1 MPRRPNQPC
10 KHNNCKYLVPHGKQ
24 YRDEHAKEHIRDVKS
39 TSEKG
44 YTSKWNKARAR
55 FLGKHPLCEHCLKK
69 NIYTKAVVVDHVTP
83 HRGDETL
90 FWNENNWQALCK
102 SCHDR
107 KTMTADRYQVYKYW
121 PLGGIKS
128 LQTAWLKDRRPLKR
142 EKSQNSKGGTQK

>member
-24 YRDEHAKEHIRDVKS
+24 YCDEHAKEQIRDVKT

-44 YTSKWNKARAR
+44 YTSKWNKARTR
-55 FLGKHPLCEHCLKK
+55 FLRKHPLCEHCLKK

-107 KTMTADRYQVYKYW
+107 KTMTADRYQVYKY
-121 PLGGIKS
+121 
-128 LQTAWLKDRRPLKR
+128 
-142 EKSQNSKGGTQK
+142 